1 MNLNIIP
8 EFAIVGHPNE
18 GKSSVVSTL
27 AEDDSVRVS
36 SMPGETIQCQTFP
49 VSIDGQE
56 IIKFTDT
63 PGFQNPR
70 QTLEW
75 MKKYREEDNRIV
87 ENFCKFHID
96 NPEFRDDCELFSPIE
111 RGAGIIYVV
120 DGSRPLRSIDK
131 AEMEVL
137 RLTGRPRMAIINCKE
152 DQADYLDQW
161 KNEFRKHFNSVRVFN
176 AHKATYAERIELL
189 ESLKSID
196 QDWQP
201 SLEKVIGAFKQDWE
215 HRNTLV
221 VDIMYSMLT
230 ECMQFSLAKNFT
242 DKSGEESIQ
251 KKLRDEFNLSLEKIE
266 TKAHGQIRKLFKHN
280 IFNYD
285 LPAYSILNEDLF
297 NEKTWQLLGLTQKQL
312 ITAAGI
318 AGGAIGAAIDVA
330 AAGLTF
336 GIFTAIGGVAGAG
349 WAAMGGAKNL
359 AKSKVVGMSLGGH
372 QIKVG
377 PVDNVQFFYVL
388 MDRGLIFYSHI
399 INWAHGRRDYPL
411 VPLENKSEPVKSG
424 FTTEWDDK
432 TKKIC
437 SNFFR
442 AVQKNEEMKIQST
455 RGLVKEII
463 KNALIKISHSE
474 RKYGLMFKK

>member
-1 MNLNIIP
+1 MNPGMIP

-27 AEDDSVRVS
+27 AEDDRVRVS
-36 SMPGETIQCQTFP
+36 PVPGETNQCQTFP
-49 VSIDGQE
+49 VSIDRQE
-56 IIKFTDT
+56 IIRFTDT

-70 QTLEW
+70 QTLDW
-75 MKKYREEDNRIV
+75 MKNFQGEDAEIIAI
-87 ENFCKFHID
+87 FCQSHRD
-96 NPEFRDDCELFSPIE
+96 NPDFRDDCELFAPIT

-137 RLTGRPRMAIINCKE
+137 RLTGRPRMAVINCKE
-152 DQADYLDQW
+152 DQAGYLEQW

-176 AHKATYAERIELL
+176 AHKATYAERIELM
-189 ESLKSID
+189 ETLKSID

-201 SLEKVIGAFKQDWE
+201 SLEKVISAFKKDWE

-230 ECMQFSLAKNFT
+230 ECLQFSIARNFT
-242 DKSGEESIQ
+242 DKSGEETIT
-251 KKLRDEFNLSLEKIE
+251 KKLQDEFNHSLEKIE
-266 TKAHGQIRKLFKHN
+266 NNAHERIRKLFKHN
-280 IFNYD
+280 IFKYD
-285 LPAYSILNEDLF
+285 LPAYSILNKDLF
-297 NEKTWQLLGLTQKQL
+297 NEKTWQLLGLTPKQL

-349 WAAMGGAKNL
+349 WAALGGAKSL

-377 PVDNVQFFYVL
+377 PVDNIQFFYIL
-388 MDRGLIFYSHI
+388 MDRALIFYSHI

-411 VPLENKSEPVKSG
+411 VPLEKKTEPVKSG
-424 FTTEWDDK
+424 FTAEWDEN

-437 SNFFR
+437 INFFK
-442 AVQKNEEMKIQST
+442 AVRSNDEMNMENI
-455 RGLVKEII
+455 RGLIKDII

>member
-1 MNLNIIP
+1 MIP

-27 AEDDSVRVS
+27 AEDDSVRISPV
-36 SMPGETIQCQTFP
+36 PGETIQCQTFP

-63 PGFQNPR
+63 PGFQNPK
-70 QTLEW
+70 QTLDW
-75 MKKYREEDNRIV
+75 MKNYQGEDNKIV
-87 ENFCKFHID
+87 EIFCQFHKD
-96 NPEFRDDCELFSPIE
+96 KPDFRDDCELFSPIVK
-111 RGAGIIYVV
+111 GAGIIYVV

-131 AEMEVL
+131 AEMEIL

-152 DQADYLDQW
+152 EQANYLDQW

-201 SLEKVIGAFKQDWE
+201 CLEKVILAFKKDWE
-215 HRNTLV
+215 YRNTLV
-221 VDIMYSMLT
+221 VDIMYSMFIDCL
-230 ECMQFSLAKNFT
+230 QFSIARNFT
-242 DKSGEESIQ
+242 DKSKQKNIT
-251 KKLRDEFNLSLEKIE
+251 KKLQDEFNRSLENKE
-266 TKAHGQIRKLFKHN
+266 KNAHKRIRKLFKHN
-280 IFNYD
+280 IFKYD
-285 LPAYSILNEDLF
+285 LPAYSILNKDLF

-312 ITAAGI
+312 ITAASI

-349 WAAMGGAKNL
+349 WAALGGAENL
-359 AKSKVVGMSLGGH
+359 AKSKIVGISLGGQ
-372 QIKVG
+372 QIKIG
-377 PVDNVQFFYVL
+377 PVDNIQFFYIL
-388 MDRGLIFYSHI
+388 MDRALIFYSHI

-411 VPLENKSEPVKSG
+411 VSMEKKSEPVKSG
-424 FTTEWDDK
+424 FTAEWDEK

-437 SNFFR
+437 INFFK
-442 AVQKNEEMKIQST
+442 AVRNNEDINIENTRELIKN
-455 RGLVKEII
+455 II
-463 KNALIKISHSE
+463 SNALIKISCSE